1 MYTQEI
7 LEKDIICKSFHFT
20 YDVVWMH
27 LNFSLNFRE
36 HSDTTGDMEVK
47 GTATHLKLVSL
58 TCSVKLIILCAILEK
73 QATLRRKSGIVFYG
87 NILNE

>member
-58 TCSVKLIILCAILEK
+58 TCSVKLILCAILEK